1 MQRSVERIGEM
12 FGVLPEAFRSEVK
25 ETAGQIAAILDALP
39 ECQRGWVEAL
49 VMADRLGLELEGG
62 EPGKV

>member
-1 MQRSVERIGEM
+1 M